1 MTDEPQ
7 TGADG
12 APSRRRRLGVPQV
25 RKPGSPRTIVH
36 KVKVTEDQEYRL
48 VVKAAER
55 DITVSRL
62 LVESA
67 LSGGSEAAKTKA
79 VLASELFR
87 VVRLLGKVSVNIN
100 QIARATNATLE
111 KQPDTAPAIQ
121 ALGRVCERLTQL
133 LEDMDYPVGDIYSG
147 FPGDTGQ
154 RPSTSSGGG
163 PS

>member
-12 APSRRRRLGVPQV
+12 APTRRRLGVRQV

-67 LSGGSEAAKTKA
+67 LAGGSEAAKTRA
-79 VLASELFR
+79 ELIGELFR
-87 VVRLLGKVSVNIN
+87 ITRLLGKVSVNIN

-111 KQPDTAPAIQ
+111 KQPDTGPAIV
-121 ALGRVCERLTQL
+121 ALGGVCDRLTQL
-133 LEDMDYPVGDIYSG
+133 LDDMDRPVGDIYSG
-147 FPGDTGQ
+147 FPGDPN
-154 RPSTSSGGG
+154 RAPGGG
-163 PS
+163 RP